1 VPSRGN
7 GEVEVK
13 VPVLGEFRIAGRD
26 LMLAIVILALGA
38 GAIGVQY
45 ISIKE
50 FQRTLTTEHNRIIEI
65 QGNAHDER
73 RYMLGL
79 LRVLVCT
86 SETLQRTTTLSDA
99 ARERIHTGW
108 SEFCLDAPAVPPAP
122 VRPDDPSRDRRP
134 PARR

>member
-1 VPSRGN
+1 M
-7 GEVEVK
+7 
-13 VPVLGEFRIAGRD
+13 LGEFRLAGRD
-26 LMLAIVILALGA
+26 LLLALALLALGA

-50 FQRTLTTEHNRIIEI
+50 FQKAISLEHGRILEI

-99 ARERIHTGW
+99 ARERIHAGW
-108 SEFCLDAPAVPPAP
+108 SEFCLDAPAVPPSP
-122 VRPDDPSRDRRP
+122 RR
-134 PARR
+134 